1 MNFLSRL
8 FGSSK
13 PTGVVVQAIDFLTD
27 ADRAHGFCVARPT
40 DAALVQSSLRWTPVC
55 PGVSATTIMGVQAW
69 RTFVP
74 FDSTVESVWGVVHL
88 GARRF
93 PLQKEEQLI
102 AYIIARQDV
111 RTRAPHE
118 VPALFLP
125 ATNN

>member
-1 MNFLSRL
+1 MNLLSRL
-8 FGSSK
+8 FGSPKTTS
-13 PTGVVVQAIDFLTD
+13 VVVQAIDFLRD
-27 ADRAHGFCVARPT
+27 AGRARDFCAVRPT
-40 DAALVQSSLRWTPVC
+40 DAALVQSSLKWTPVC
-55 PGVSATTIMGVQAW
+55 PGISATTIMGVQAW

-74 FDSTVESVWGVVHL
+74 FDSTVESVWGVAHL

-93 PLQKEEQLI
+93 PLEREEQLI

-111 RTRAPHE
+111 RARAPHE

>member
-1 MNFLSRL
+1 MNLLSRF

-13 PTGVVVQAIDFLTD
+13 ATSVVVQAIDFLKD
-27 ADRAHGFCVARPT
+27 PSRARDFCAARPT
-40 DAALVQSSLRWTPVC
+40 DAALVQSSLQWTPVC

-74 FDSTVESVWGVVHL
+74 FDSTVESVWGVAQL

-93 PLQKEEQLI
+93 PLQREEQLI

-111 RTRAPHE
+111 RARAPHE